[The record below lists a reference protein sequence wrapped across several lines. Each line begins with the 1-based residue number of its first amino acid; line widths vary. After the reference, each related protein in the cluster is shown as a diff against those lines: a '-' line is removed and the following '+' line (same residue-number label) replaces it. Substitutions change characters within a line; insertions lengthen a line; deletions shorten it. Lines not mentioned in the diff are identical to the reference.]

1 MKLPKPF
8 YRLPVRFDAARLAA
22 ELAEMPAEAWAAHPN
37 EIAGNTSLRLIS
49 VDGAEND
56 EVDGTMLPTPHL
68 ARAPYIRQVLASFG
82 VVWSRSRLLKLAAR
96 AGVPRHADINH
107 HWFTRVRMHV
117 PIVTHPEVRFH
128 CGDESVHM
136 AAGEAWLFD
145 NWRLHWVENPVNAER
160 IHLVADT
167 SGSAPFWR
175 LVAAGDTLQAAVH
188 VLRYDPARDPPVL
201 SERTAA
207 RPVMAPAEVDLLLGD
222 LKAELMSEDPAG
234 RTDRVVRYGD
244 LLDSLRCDWRQ
255 LYQLFGEHES
265 GRAEFEKLRD
275 SVRAASQDFGA
286 GLVMRTNRVPAH
298 KVLEG
303 RVLRALLPSRP
314 VPSESGA
321 ILSVPSS
328 SSRPSATTHTFDRP
342 IFIVAAPRSGST
354 LLFETLAVSDELCTV
369 GGEAHWLVEGMP
381 QLRPGAPG
389 VESNRLDAGHVAGAV
404 ATHIHEQ
411 LTEHLQDSHGRP
423 LPPGSSLRLL
433 EKTPKNALRVPFFDR
448 LFPDAL
454 FLFLWRDPRENLSSI
469 MEAWRSGNWKT
480 YNGLPGFDGP
490 WSLILPPGWPAQSG
504 RSLEDIAAFQWRV
517 TNELLLDDL
526 ERLPRHRW
534 HCVNYAELVARPAA
548 TIERVCAFTGI
559 AFQGAVQAR
568 VAAPLPLSRFTLT
581 PPRADKWRRNE
592 EALMRVLPGV
602 NPAWDRLR
610 DLGR

>member
-8 YRLPVRFDAARLAA
+8 YRLPIRFDAARLAA
-22 ELAEMPAEAWAAHPN
+22 ELAGMPAAAWADHPN

-49 VDGAEND
+49 VDGTEND
-56 EVDGTMLPTPHL
+56 EVDGTMLPTPQL
-68 ARAPYIRQVLASFG
+68 AQAPYMRQVLASFG

-107 HWFTRVRMHV
+107 HWFTRVRLHV

-128 CGDESVHM
+128 CGDEQVHM

-145 NWRLHWVENPVNAER
+145 NWRLHWVENPVDAER

-175 LVAAGDTLQAAVH
+175 LVAAGDTPQAAVH
-188 VLRYDPARDPPVL
+188 VLRYDPTRDPSVL
-201 SERTAA
+201 SERIPL

-222 LKAELMSEDPAG
+222 LKAELMSDDPSG
-234 RTDRVVRYGD
+234 RSDRLVRYGD

-255 LYQLFGEHES
+255 LYQLFGEYET
-265 GRAEFEKLRD
+265 GREEYVKLRD
-275 SVRAASQDFGA
+275 SVRAASQDLGV

-298 KVLEG
+298 RVLEG

-314 VPSESGA
+314 APPVSGSSPRP
-321 ILSVPSS
+321 SVP
-328 SSRPSATTHTFDRP
+328 PAHTFVRP

-354 LLFETLAVSDELCTV
+354 LLFETLANSEELCTV
-369 GGEAHWLVEGMP
+369 GGEAHWLVEGLP
-381 QLRPGAPG
+381 QLRPGSPG
-389 VESNRLDAGHVAGAV
+389 VESNRLDAGHAVDAV
-404 ATHIHEQ
+404 AVHIHEQ
-411 LTEHLQDSHGRP
+411 LLLHLEDSHGRP
-423 LPPGSSLRLL
+423 VPPGTSLRLL

-454 FLFLWRDPRENLSSI
+454 FLFLWRDPRENISSI

-480 YNGLPGFDGP
+480 YNGLPGFEEP
-490 WSLILPPGWPAQSG
+490 WSLILPPGWPAQRG
-504 RSLEDIAAFQWRV
+504 RSLENIAAFQWQV
-517 TNELLLDDL
+517 TNDLLLDDL

-534 HCVNYAELVARPAA
+534 HCVSYAELVARPAA
-548 TIERVCAFTGI
+548 TLERLCAFAGI
-559 AFQGAVQAR
+559 EFPGPVQTR
-568 VAAPLPLSRFTLT
+568 VATPLPLSRFTQT

-592 EALMRVLPGV
+592 EALLRVLPGV
-602 NPAWDRLR
+602 NSTWDRLR
-610 DLGR
+610 DLKR